1 MKSLTREA
9 IQRMVDFTG
18 GSGVGG
24 GGGGNTDGL
33 ASESWV
39 DENYIAI
46 PYWEN
51 LFEAVGTKTTTVGS
65 GTPTTV
71 DYTFDANEKPETKTT
86 TEGGV
91 TTTVT
96 TAVTGVKVKP
106 HYLTGLF
113 GINKT
118 LYFEEAGTSYNVGIG
133 VQSPSEKLH
142 VNGNSKLWGNIFMN
156 GYINGLTN
164 IDGLVYIYNAKV
176 GIGVSSPTSKLHV
189 SGNVAANN
197 FIAGT
202 DNGSYIKI
210 GPIRI
215 EYEQS
220 TNSLKVYNT
229 TANTVAN
236 LYATGGISSLGIG
249 SGGSGSSGALADLD
263 DVTLTNPQAGQI
275 LVYRN
280 SHWVN
285 ENMPTPGGSGT
296 VTSISAGTG
305 LSNSTGGAIT
315 TTGTISISSTYQ
327 TYISHGETAY
337 GWGNHATAGY
347 LTGINSTMINTALG
361 FTLSGT
367 AGETYDLDA
376 FLTGIDAS
384 MINTALGF
392 TLSGTSGSTYDLD
405 NFLTSVAFSDL
416 TNHPTTLSGYGITDA
431 VDNSTTWWGAQ
442 ISNGAVSGNMTNV
455 GNITMSNSSRID
467 TANNGDLYIGNSS
480 NAAWVMIQDMCSALG
495 DTYWKIYTSGS
506 ALFGATTFNGSLT
519 INGNIDT
526 VNNVTLSDEGVGG
539 SRFLYFG
546 ASSYIKKINTMFVIG
561 VNGTETINVYNNLFF
576 AAVEIRSSVGVYSAG
591 YVTAASDINL
601 KDKIGTPT
609 LTTEDIA
616 SASPILFK
624 WKDRKDQDVHVG
636 AIAQEWQKLLPE
648 VVRQQDGVLSMDYGV
663 AALVSAMTIAKTVVN
678 HEQRLAI
685 LENELNK
692 QKEL

>member
-1 MKSLTREA
+1 
-9 IQRMVDFTG
+9 
-18 GSGVGG
+18 
-24 GGGGNTDGL
+24 
-33 ASESWV
+33 
-39 DENYIAI
+39 
-46 PYWEN
+46 
-51 LFEAVGTKTTTVGS
+51 
-65 GTPTTV
+65 
-71 DYTFDANEKPETKTT
+71 
-86 TEGGV
+86 
-91 TTTVT
+91 
-96 TAVTGVKVKP
+96 
-106 HYLTGLF
+106 
-113 GINKT
+113 
-118 LYFEEAGTSYNVGIG
+118 
-133 VQSPSEKLH
+133 LH
-142 VNGNSKLWGNIFMN
+142 VNGNSKLWGNITMH
-156 GYINGLTN
+156 GAISGLTN
-164 IDGLVYIYNAKV
+164 INGLLYVENARV
-176 GIGVSSPTSKLHV
+176 GIGVSYPSSKLHV
-189 SGNVAANN
+189 SGNVTANN

-202 DNGSYIKI
+202 ANGSYIKI

-229 TANTVAN
+229 SANTVAN

-249 SGGSGSSGALADLD
+249 SGGSGSSGTLHNLD
-263 DVTLTNPQAGQI
+263 DVDIDDSTLHSGQI

-280 SHWVN
+280 THWVN
-285 ENMPTPGGSGT
+285 EDMPTPGGGGT
-296 VTSISAGTG
+296 VTSVGMSVPTG
-305 LSNSTGGAIT
+305 LLVSNGSSQTITSTGTFALT
-315 TTGTISISSTYQ
+315 MATGYEIPLTADVNK
-327 TYISHGETAY
+327 GVTAY

-347 LTGINSTMINTALG
+347 LTGITDTMINA
-361 FTLSGT
+361 
-367 AGETYDLDA
+367 
-376 FLTGIDAS
+376 
-384 MINTALGF
+384 ALGF
-392 TLSGTSGSTYDLD
+392 TLSGTSGSTYYLD

-431 VDNSTTWWGAQ
+431 VDDSTRWWGAQ
-442 ISNGAVSGNMTNV
+442 ISNGAVYGSMTGV
-455 GNITMSNSSRID
+455 GNITMDNSSRID

-480 NAAWVMIQDMCSALG
+480 NLAWVMIQDMCSALG

-539 SRFLYFG
+539 ARFLNFG
-546 ASSYIKKINTMFVIG
+546 ASSYIKKINSMFVIG
-561 VNGTETINVYNNLFF
+561 VNGTETINVYDNLFF
-576 AAVEIRSSVGVYSAG
+576 AAVEIRSSVGIYSAG

-648 VVRQQDGVLSMDYGV
+648 VVRQKDGVLSMDYGV

-678 HEQRLAI
+678 HEQRLQRI
-685 LENELNK
+685 ENELNK